1 MAPYIILW
9 HSKTA
14 LEDQNEKKTLITD
27 VKPLIGKN
35 PMIPPEWGFT
45 KIPVDLRQVP
55 EEFIKQNTHEYVY
68 LTYKNDEQFHINSR
82 HIKILNALK
91 QL

>member
-1 MAPYIILW
+1 
-9 HSKTA
+9 
-14 LEDQNEKKTLITD
+14 
-27 VKPLIGKN
+27 
-35 PMIPPEWGFT
+35 MIPPEWGFT

-91 QL
+91 